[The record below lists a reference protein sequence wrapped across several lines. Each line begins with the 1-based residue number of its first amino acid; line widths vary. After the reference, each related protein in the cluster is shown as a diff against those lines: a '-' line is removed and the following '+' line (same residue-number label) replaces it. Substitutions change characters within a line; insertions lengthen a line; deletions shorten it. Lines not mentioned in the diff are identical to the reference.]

1 MMADSM
7 GALWEK
13 TSSKTGDKF
22 MSGNIEV
29 NGQKID
35 IVVFKNDKGDNEKK
49 PDWKILR
56 SQPRQ

>member
-1 MMADSM
+1 MADSI

-35 IVVFKNDKGDNEKK
+35 VIVFKNDKGDNDKK